1 MSHAPTF
8 LVTGAGG
15 HLGRRVVDLLLA
27 AKADVNAK
35 LTLRGTAAGVQITG
49 FDETA
54 LMQASSNGHRDVVA
68 LLRAAG
74 ARE

>member
-1 MSHAPTF
+1 MTASSRGEIAI
-8 LVTGAGG
+8 VK
-15 HLGRRVVDLLLA
+15 LLLA